1 MACGIP
7 SGKKSK
13 KLGAMMKRAFR
24 NIAAL
29 TWTALALGFSPLWAQ
44 KPKSPKET
52 AAIQAV
58 QAAKT
63 PDERVAAIENVLT
76 NFADTEFKVPLLQM
90 AVQSEQQKNDY
101 TQTVFYSER
110 LLKADPKNAF
120 ALVTL
125 ASETARHTREN
136 DLDKDEQL
144 AKVDKWAKEAI
155 EAAKVMPKLR
165 ADVPDADWE
174 GFKKDM
180 EAQAYEALGM
190 ADLVRKN
197 YDGAANNY
205 KQALAVGSTPNPATM
220 VRLAQVYM
228 ATGKLD
234 NASFTLDKAI
244 NTPNVPDQVKT
255 IAQNLKNEIAK
266 RKPAAPAAAPGSS
279 ATPASPAAPAP
290 PAGTQQP

>member
-1 MACGIP
+1 
-7 SGKKSK
+7 
-13 KLGAMMKRAFR
+13 MMKRAFR

-44 KPKSPKET
+44 KPKSPKEQ
-52 AAIQAV
+52 AAIVAV
-58 QAAKT
+58 QVAAT
-63 PDERVAAIENVLT
+63 PDARIAAIENVLT
-76 NFADTEFKVPLLQM
+76 NFADTEFKIPLLQM
-90 AVQSEQQKNDY
+90 AITAEQQKNDY
-101 TQTVFYSER
+101 AQIVFYGER

-144 AKVDKWAKEAI
+144 TKVDKWAKEAI

-165 ADVPDADWE
+165 ADVPDSDWE

-190 ADLVRKN
+190 ADVVRKN

-228 ATGKLD
+228 NTGKLD
-234 NASFTLDKAI
+234 NAVFTLDKAI
-244 NTPNVPDQVKT
+244 NSPNVPDQVKS
-255 IAQNLKNEIAK
+255 IAQTMKNDIAK

-279 ATPASPAAPAP
+279 APGSTAAPANPAP
-290 PAGTQQP
+290 PATPATPAGNHP

>member
-1 MACGIP
+1 
-7 SGKKSK
+7 
-13 KLGAMMKRAFR
+13 MKRAFR

-29 TWTALALGFSPLWAQ
+29 TWTGLALGFSPLWAQ
-44 KPKSPKET
+44 KPKSPKEIQ
-52 AAIQAV
+52 AIQAV

-63 PDERVAAIENVLT
+63 PDERIAAIENVLT
-76 NFADTEFKVPLLQM
+76 NFADTEFKVALLQM

-101 TQTVFYSER
+101 AQTVFYAER
-110 LLKADPKNAF
+110 LLKEDPKNTF

-144 AKVDKWAKEAI
+144 AKVDKWAKDAI
-155 EAAKVMPKLR
+155 EAAKVMPKVR

-174 GFKKDM
+174 GFRKDM
-180 EAQAYEALGM
+180 QAQAYEALGM
-190 ADLVRKN
+190 ADMVRKN
-197 YDGAANNY
+197 YDGAATNY

-234 NASFTLDKAI
+234 NAVFTLDKAI
-244 NTPNVPDQVKT
+244 SSPNVPPQVKT
-255 IAQNLKNEIAK
+255 IAENMKNEIAK
-266 RKPAAPAAAPGSS
+266 RRPAAPAAAPGSS
-279 ATPASPAAPAP
+279 ATPANPAAPATPAP
-290 PAGTQQP
+290 PAGNQPKP